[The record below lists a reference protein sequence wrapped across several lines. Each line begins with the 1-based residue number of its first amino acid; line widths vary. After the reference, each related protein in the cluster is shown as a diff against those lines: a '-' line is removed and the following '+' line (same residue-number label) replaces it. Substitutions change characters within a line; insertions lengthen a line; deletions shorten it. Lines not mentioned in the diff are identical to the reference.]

1 MNGRAWFVRRPR
13 DLEALRALHP
23 LDGERPFRVAA
34 ELFLEEMEFR
44 NFLTDLYADRDF
56 LERYASL
63 CSGDEPMT
71 CLLVR
76 CEGDRNGILA
86 VPGKDGFIEWAA
98 WSETE
103 AQSPC
108 PPRPA
113 E

>member
-23 LDGERPFRVAA
+23 LDGERPYRVAA
-34 ELFLEEMEFR
+34 ELFLEEMDFR

-56 LERYASL
+56 LERYAFL
-63 CSGDEPMT
+63 CAAGDEPV

-76 CEGDRNGILA
+76 CEGDRNGILT

-98 WSETE
+98 WT
-103 AQSPC
+103 A
-108 PPRPA
+108 A
-113 E
+113 EP